1 MKIVSGSK
9 ANEIFNAIE
18 RKNYCPFGNL
28 KKPEG
33 DVHPEDVTRQDDPA
47 GPRCDQEFD
56 GSLDSFV
63 LITFNYNFSF
73 AGFSQTRRWARNI
86 QPRRSIDGGYEPLP
100 CILSKHLL
108 YVHDEV
114 DFCCIVAG
122 YRQLQRGVAILV
134 LHIEVCIRAVEKKF
148 ENSRLLQLQDP
159 SGLLQETSAVF
170 FILLEDTAGHLKNPR
185 PHPTVTELWRELSYY
200 HVQSYK
206 FKNLQLSV
214 LWQ

>member
-1 MKIVSGSK
+1 MFI
-9 ANEIFNAIE
+9 
-18 RKNYCPFGNL
+18 L
-28 KKPEG
+28 KMWPGK
-33 DVHPEDVTRQDDPA
+33 TIQQDQDQEEE
-47 GPRCDQEFD
+47 DQEFD
-56 GSLDSFV
+56 ESLDSFV

-148 ENSRLLQLQDP
+148 ENSRLLQLRDP
-159 SGLLQETSAVF
+159 SGLQETSAVF
-170 FILLEDTAGHLKNPR
+170 FILPEDTAGHLKNPR

-206 FKNLQLSV
+206 FQDLLHF
-214 LWQ
+214 